1 MRARAALLAATFLV
15 FGERAL
21 GGNGALPIAN
31 SPEAAGRGG
40 AQIAVPDEA
49 SSVAVNPAG
58 LALLDRGRIDLG
70 LGFYFTRSSY
80 LDSRNDGRSED
91 LFPTPAPLVAFA
103 MPFELGEEESLGVGI
118 ALHPIGGGNSLAE
131 FRTAAYPEGE
141 RERSSLTLLGLTA
154 GVSVKML
161 PRISLGMG
169 LTAIYASLDQAGVTG
184 GGNTSN
190 GTVRNFSNGQL
201 VPGNF
206 LVNGQ
211 SLSWGQLLDS
221 VRAPDTFATSRISIA
236 GAKGFGASGLL
247 GAVIDVVDGLSIGL
261 TYRTPGW
268 LSHLDGKAYLDASQ
282 SAAAGSTALNQIQS
296 SFLANHLPDGGRGL
310 ASRYDISV
318 GGLRVPQ
325 AAGIGIAGWPCEQI
339 LLALDVQWIG
349 WSTAFDE
356 VSIDLHHGTS
366 RDILEITSNQ
376 ASSSIH
382 SKVLYHWRDQLVV
395 AAGAAVSPLDW
406 LVLRAGYNWG
416 SNPVPS
422 RTENPFVS
430 ATVEHHLTLGVG
442 FRFGDFS
449 IDLAYIHAFVKAT
462 TIEESVS
469 HSEWSGMRH
478 KADQDAILI
487 GGAYRF

>member
-1 MRARAALLAATFLV
+1 VALILFLGTRAKA
-15 FGERAL
+15 
-21 GGNGALPIAN
+21 GNGALPIAN

-70 LGFYFTRSSY
+70 LGFYLTRSSF
-80 LDSRNDGRSED
+80 LNSRNNDRSED
-91 LFPTPAPLVAFA
+91 LVPTPAPLLAFA
-103 MPFELGEEESLGVGI
+103 MPFELGEEESLGFGV
-118 ALHPIGGGNSLAE
+118 ALTPIGGGNSIAN

-141 RERSSLTLLGLTA
+141 RERSDLALLGLTA

-169 LTAIYASLDQAGVTG
+169 LTAIYASLAESGITG

-201 VPGNF
+201 APGNF

-211 SLSWGQLLDS
+211 SITWGQLLDS

-236 GAKGFGASGLL
+236 GAKGFGASGVL

-268 LSHLDGKAYLDASQ
+268 LTHLDGKAYLDASQ
-282 SAAAGSTALNQIQS
+282 SAAAGSAALNQIQS

-310 ASRYDISV
+310 ASRYDISL

-325 AAGIGIAGWPCEQI
+325 AAGIGIAGWPTEQL
-339 LLALDVQWIG
+339 LLAFDVQWIG

-356 VSIDLHHGTS
+356 VSIDLKHGRS

-376 ASSSIH
+376 MSSTIH
-382 SKVLYHWRDQLVV
+382 SKVLYHWRDQVVV
-395 AAGAAVSPLDW
+395 AAGAAFSPFDW

-422 RTENPFVS
+422 KTENPFVS
-430 ATVEHHLTLGVG
+430 ATVEHHLTFGLG
-442 FRFGDFS
+442 FRFDDFS
-449 IDLAYIHAFVKAT
+449 IDLAYVHAFVKAT
-462 TIEESVS
+462 TIQDSVS
-469 HSEWSGMRH
+469 NPEWSGMRH

-487 GGAYRF
+487 GGSYRF